1 MFASRISCVTVLA
14 RGVLRSAP
22 PGSIGQNRLL
32 HCVKCISPRQGT
44 AGVSQLLQQQ
54 QQQQQP
60 LPSAWNRS
68 VCYNCD
74 QPGHIARDCP
84 EPRRERRRSLLTCY
98 NCGEEGHI
106 ARECDK
112 PSQRDSNNYEARS
125 RGITCYNCGE
135 VGHMERE
142 CDRPRN
148 PDAAMAIRC
157 YNCGKQGHKSYECD
171 QPDARR
177 DRIGGVRS
185 TEGWSDQQDARRDRS
200 GSVRSTDW

>member
-1 MFASRISCVTVLA
+1 MFASRVTVLA

-22 PGSIGQNRLL
+22 PGSIRQNRLL
-32 HCVKCISPRQGT
+32 HCVKRISPRQGT
-44 AGVSQLLQQQ
+44 VGVSQLLQQPQ
-54 QQQQQP
+54 QQQL
-60 LPSAWNRS
+60 LPSAWNSS

-74 QPGHIARDCP
+74 QPGHMARDCP
-84 EPRRERRRSLLTCY
+84 EPRREPRRSLLTCY

-112 PSQRDSNNYEARS
+112 PRQRDDNSQS

-148 PDAAMAIRC
+148 PKAAMAIRC
-157 YNCGKQGHKSYECD
+157 YNCGKQGHKAYECD
-171 QPDARR
+171 QQDVRR

-185 TEGWSDQQDARRDRS
+185 TEDWDQQDVRRERI
-200 GSVRSTDW
+200 GGVRSTEDW